1 MRELP
6 LADLFAQEKL
16 ARVLRESKD
25 IEIVRSAALELL
37 GLYYNQKKA
46 TNWVMESQ
54 LGAPATIVMNETL
67 ADVPVKELAPRPVMP
82 DHDVL

>member
-6 LADLFAQEKL
+6 LADLFAQEKV
-16 ARVLRESKD
+16 AREIREAKD
-25 IEIVRSAALELL
+25 IEKIRSAALELL

-54 LGAPATIVMNETL
+54 LGAPATIIVNEPVQS
-67 ADVPVKELAPRPVMP
+67 VPVKELAPRPVMP